1 VSAAVL
7 IAGVGNVFRG
17 DDGFGVEVARRLAAE
32 RLPPGV
38 EVEDFG
44 VRGLHLAYRLLDPVR
59 LVLVADLV
67 SRGGP
72 PGTLYVIEPRVD
84 PGTEATPAE
93 AHGLNLPGV
102 LATVAM
108 LGGTLPPVRVV
119 GCEPSDLAERMGLS
133 APVAAAIGPTVR
145 IVREMVEDALRNTN
159 GGTLNGRSGL

>member
-1 VSAAVL
+1 VNAAVL
-7 IAGVGNVFRG
+7 VAGVGNVFRG
-17 DDGFGVEVARRLAAE
+17 DDGFGVEVARRLCAE

-59 LVLVADLV
+59 LVLVVDLV

-72 PGTLYVIEPRVD
+72 PGTLYVIEPLVD
-84 PGTEATPAE
+84 PGIEATPAE

-102 LATVAM
+102 LAAVAV

-119 GCEPSDLAERMGLS
+119 GCEPSELGERMGLS
-133 APVAAAIGPTVR
+133 APVGAAIGPAVR
-145 IVREMVEDALRNTN
+145 IVLEMVESALRNTS
-159 GGTLNGRSGL
+159 GGTLNWRPGF